1 MHGPK
6 AKNVQSDDATAA
18 VRELAVVRCT
28 VVFSS
33 CYYAHFLK
41 EMDAIKHCHR
51 TIFFRNLLVILASI
65 AIAFTVGLRTG
76 QGKVRTVAP
85 LVQGRR
91 PCTSNPL
98 VLVYNRIPKA
108 GSTSLMALAKELS
121 VKNGFSMVTP
131 EPYFAHEKIRRA
143 IFHAIVTNT
152 RTLVVNHF
160 HFPEI
165 IYSDRVE
172 YMNMVRDPVSRLLSD
187 YSYLRSFQ
195 SRKNHALSY
204 REKHG
209 DISVDECMFG
219 NTEFSGKCLPISNLQ
234 AHFFCGMERSACHA
248 NATLLASRAASNM
261 EKIYTIGVTE
271 RYDDTLKMLETKY
284 PRFFRGI
291 SELYSSKQEKT
302 LNTNQHTIPSDRA
315 IEALK
320 KDNAVDYDLYKRADL
335 ALDQYIMHCLHD

>member
-1 MHGPK
+1 M
-6 AKNVQSDDATAA
+6 
-18 VRELAVVRCT
+18 
-28 VVFSS
+28 
-33 CYYAHFLK
+33 
-41 EMDAIKHCHR
+41 I
-51 TIFFRNLLVILASI
+51 LVSI
-65 AIAFTVGLRTG
+65 AIAFLVGLRTG
-76 QGKVRTVAP
+76 LKKGGTLAPIVQGK
-85 LVQGRR
+85 R
-91 PCTSNPL
+91 PCTTNPL

-131 EPYFAHEKIRRA
+131 EPYFAHDKIRRA

-165 IYSDRVE
+165 VYSDRVE
-172 YMNMVRDPVSRLLSD
+172 YMNMVRDPVERLLSD

-209 DISVDECMFG
+209 DISVDECIFG
-219 NTEFSGKCLPISNLQ
+219 DTEFSGKCLPISNLQ
-234 AHFFCGMERSACHA
+234 AHFFCGMEKSPCHE
-248 NATLLASRAASNM
+248 NATLLAARAAINL
-261 EKIYTIGVTE
+261 EKLYTVGVTE

-284 PRFFRGI
+284 PKFFKGI
-291 SELYSSKQEKT
+291 SELYTSKQEKT

-315 IEALK
+315 IEVLK
-320 KDNAVDYDLYKRADL
+320 KANFIDYDLYKKADL
-335 ALDQYIMHCLHD
+335 ALDQYLMQCVHH